1 MRVIVDA
8 NIAFRAISAHGG
20 DIRLALRPPAPA
32 ELCAPRFIFAELF
45 KHKERLLRH
54 TGWDNDTLSRAVHLL
69 TTLLHFESEAA
80 IPIGTW
86 MEAQR
91 LCRGCG
97 LERHA
102 LCRAHAAPRRQAVDG
117 RRGVE
122 NRPARER
129 LRPFL
134 RSTDSVSVMAAL
146 LSKRRT

>member
-8 NIAFRAISAHGG
+8 NIAFRVISARGG

-32 ELCAPRFIFAELF
+32 KLCAPRFIFAELF

-54 TGWDNDTLSRAVHLL
+54 TGWDNETLSRAVHLL

-91 LCRGCG
+91 LCRGVD
-97 LERHA
+97 LKDTPYVA
-102 LCRAHAAPRRQAVDG
+102 LTLHLDG
-117 RRGVE
+117 R
-122 NRPARER
+122 
-129 LRPFL
+129 LW
-134 RSTDSVSVMAAL
+134 TDDEELKTGL
-146 LSKRRT
+146 LAKGFDHFFDPRIPSP